1 MHVSKLSASLQ
12 TLKDQLR
19 TLMAASA
26 ELIERNS
33 QTDSGA
39 RPDNL
44 NQTPPPRF
52 EILLEDFLS
61 TCVTIELNLRTM
73 QECIQQGRASHQNL
87 PLAVSNMKGDINDTK
102 VEMADP
108 HGMVSYNQYLSTIK
122 YQIDTAESIK
132 SILTEFVN
140 QLNLGQ
146 RTTLN

>member
-102 VEMADP
+102 VEMTDP